1 MRKYFI
7 DNLRWMSILLLFPFH
22 TCMIYNN
29 YGENFYIKSSG
40 VSLLT
45 GFIQVTYTWFMPL
58 LFVIAGISTCYALN
72 KRTPGQYIRERVLK
86 LFIPLISGILLLV
99 PIQTFYAEKFHNG
112 YTGGYLHQYVLFFTK
127 KTDLTGYTGGFTPG
141 HLWFILYLFI
151 ISLVALPIVLIYKKS
166 SKKMRIDKLSVFS
179 ILPMFIIFLAMALVF
194 NTGGKSLGGYFA
206 LFMLGYFIL
215 SDDAIQSKIDMGR
228 WYLTAGFVI
237 LTVFNILF
245 QNVWHCSFGIIY
257 DIFTGFLT
265 WIAVLALLGMGKHY
279 LDFHNKITGYFTKAS
294 FPIYIFHQSLVVLTA
309 YYTLKITSSV
319 AEQVVIIISVSFI
332 LTMLVYEITR
342 RIPFMRF
349 LFAMK

>member
-29 YGENFYIKSSG
+29 YGENFYIKSNG
-40 VSLLT
+40 VSVLT

-58 LFVIAGISTCYALN
+58 LFVLAGISTCYALD
-72 KRTPGQYIRERVLK
+72 KRSPGQYIKERVFK
-86 LFIPLISGILLLV
+86 LLIPLISGILLLV
-99 PIQTFYAEKFHNG
+99 PVQTFYAEKFHNG
-112 YTGGYLHQYVLFFTK
+112 YTGGYLYQYVLFFTK
-127 KTDLTGYTGGFTPG
+127 KTDFTGYTGGFTPG

-151 ISLVALPIVLIYKKS
+151 ISLVALPIILKYKKS

-206 LFMLGYFIL
+206 LFMLGYIIL
-215 SDDAIQSKIDMGR
+215 SDETMQSKLDKDR
-228 WYLTAGFVI
+228 WYLTSGFVI

-245 QNVWHCSFGIIY
+245 QNVLHCSSGIIY

-265 WIAVLALLGMGKHY
+265 WIAVLALLGVGKHY
-279 LDFHNKITGYFTKAS
+279 LEFHNKITDYFTKAS

-342 RIPFMRF
+342 RISFMRF
-349 LFAMK
+349 LFGMK

>member
-1 MRKYFI
+1 
-7 DNLRWMSILLLFPFH
+7 MSILLLFPFH